1 MDDLVIMKNQQA
13 VTTSLKVAEVFEKEH
28 KHVME
33 AVRKLTAENS
43 TVRKM
48 FGEDSYLNS
57 RNQSFPM
64 FYMNRDGFTL
74 LAMGFTGSKA
84 MEFKLKYIEAFN
96 KMEEQIKNQPR
107 LPQTTDEKIYL
118 LLQASHE
125 GNQRIQ
131 KLETDFQTFKEN
143 QKLEPGEYSYIGQLV
158 NKKVFGWIKVHK
170 LGLSRQQRAL
180 LYKDINAGVAQV
192 CGVRTRTQLR
202 EKDFETAC
210 EFIEEWTPSTAT
222 IIRIKQM
229 GGVAEGQTELEVN

>member
-1 MDDLVIMKNQQA
+1 MNELVIMKNQQIL
-13 VTTSLKVAEVFEKEH
+13 TTSLKVADSFKKAH
-28 KHVME
+28 KDVLE
-33 AVRKLTAENS
+33 SIRNLAAENS
-43 TVRKM
+43 ATKNM
-48 FGEDSYLNS
+48 FFEGTYENRGKQY
-57 RNQSFPM
+57 PM
-64 FYMNRDGFTL
+64 VYMDRDGFTL
-74 LAMGFTGSKA
+74 LAMGFSGKRA
-84 MEFKLKYIEAFN
+84 LDFKLKYIEAFN
-96 KMEEQIKNQPR
+96 RMEETLKNQPR